1 MIRSTEHHASI
12 SPEARSERWKDG
24 YWAHKESVLVLL
36 CRVTTVRLDSSVGR
50 ASDWRSEGP
59 WFNPGSRHI
68 FKCQKSKPQV
78 VMKRFL
84 ILFSR
89 GITKTPLATVATMFW
104 KLENPGIDPGASRM
118 QIERSTTWANPP
130 CEFCVF
136 RMMWLCEYGRF
147 RNFVSDFGQI
157 PPHAKNDLKT
167 LK

>member
-1 MIRSTEHHASI
+1 MAKTQKSQFTSPTHLSDHFLAS
-12 SPEARSERWKDG
+12 R
-24 YWAHKESVLVLL
+24 
-36 CRVTTVRLDSSVGR
+36 DSSVGR

-78 VMKRFL
+78 MLKR
-84 ILFSR
+84 ILVPFSR

-136 RMMWLCEYGRF
+136 WTMWWREYGRF
-147 RNFVSDFGQI
+147 RNFVSDFR
-157 PPHAKNDLKT
+157 HTLKT
-167 LK
+167 ISKRSNKSLFTFYYCDLR